1 MVINKTMDSVMKKF
15 MPFILIFLLFI
26 PTKQFAQGLDFS
38 IYGGKD
44 FCKIKELRC
53 DFQLMDMTEASINR
67 EGFKNPWI
75 LGIDLG
81 INFSKGFK
89 VDLSAEAAYLKY
101 KLYYSR
107 NYPTVYNPFNIK
119 TSSYKVEWARI
130 AFLTTLEK
138 ILFSSQITELY
149 VGLGS
154 GLHIVAPVVSDKF
167 LFNTLIDK
175 FMELDPST
183 DVNLKSK
190 FGGHVIFGFQVN
202 PLSNPIKFKLEGKY
216 TIMPEGDYEEPN
228 TFFTVYLGI
237 LYSFDL

>member
-1 MVINKTMDSVMKKF
+1 MDF
-15 MPFILIFLLFI
+15 
-26 PTKQFAQGLDFS
+26 
-38 IYGGKD
+38 
-44 FCKIKELRC
+44 
-53 DFQLMDMTEASINR
+53 
-67 EGFKNPWI
+67 
-75 LGIDLG
+75 
-81 INFSKGFK
+81 
-89 VDLSAEAAYLKY
+89 SAEAAYLKY

-107 NYPTVYNPFNIK
+107 NYPTIYDPFNIK

-167 LFNTLIDK
+167 LANTLIDK

-183 DVNLKSK
+183 DIKLRSS
-190 FGGHVIFGFQVN
+190 FGGHFLLGFNFKLPSIPVN
-202 PLSNPIKFKLEGKY
+202 FFLEGKY

-228 TFFTVYLGI
+228 TFFTLSSGI
-237 LYSFDL
+237 LYSFDW